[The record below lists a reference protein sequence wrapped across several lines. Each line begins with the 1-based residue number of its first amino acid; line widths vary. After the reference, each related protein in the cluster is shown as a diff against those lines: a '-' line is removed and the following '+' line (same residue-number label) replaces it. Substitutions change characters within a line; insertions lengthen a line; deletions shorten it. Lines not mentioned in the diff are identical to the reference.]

1 MTKERERR
9 SQGMRRALNQARHQ
23 AMAVRGIACALR
35 RITFKTPAFMVA
47 ACRLEAMAGEIDK
60 AARP

>member
-1 MTKERERR
+1 MPRPHDSKGRH
-9 SQGMRRALNQARHQ
+9 RALNQARHQ
-23 AMAVRGIACALR
+23 AMAVRGNACALR